1 MTARK
6 EAHLAMIQGVVTRLG
21 QNSFLLKGWS
31 VLLVSALLALG
42 AASSE
47 KVILVVA
54 FLPVLAFWGL
64 DGYFLWQ
71 ERLFR
76 ALYDHVRRAA
86 RRRRG
91 LFDECGTYP
100 RTRVFSYMVVGY
112 ILSYANCVSC
122 SYPGYSV
129 CYLCGDTGLVDSW
142 LVAYS
147 LALLGMM
154 SGASTR
160 FAIVTFHSAL
170 R

>member
-1 MTARK
+1 MTAKR

-47 KVILVVA
+47 ELVLLVA

-76 ALYDHVRRAA
+76 ALYDYVRERDDESVNYSMDVGVI
-86 RRRRG
+86 RRRDSSPIWPTAT
-91 LFDECGTYP
+91 FS
-100 RTRVFSYMVVGY
+100 RTLIVFHGVV
-112 ILSYANCVSC
+112 LLTVLL
-122 SYPGYSV
+122 V
-129 CYLCGDTGLVDSW
+129 YLVVLKQ
-142 LVAYS
+142 
-147 LALLGMM
+147 M
-154 SGASTR
+154 
-160 FAIVTFHSAL
+160 
-170 R
+170 

>member
-1 MTARK
+1 MTAKR

-47 KVILVVA
+47 ELVLLVA

-76 ALYDHVRRAA
+76 ALYDYVREQDDESVNYSMDVGVI
-86 RRRRG
+86 RRRESSPTWPTAT
-91 LFDECGTYP
+91 FS
-100 RTRVFSYMVVGY
+100 RTLIVFHGVVL
-112 ILSYANCVSC
+112 ITVLLI
-122 SYPGYSV
+122 
-129 CYLCGDTGLVDSW
+129 YLV
-142 LVAYS
+142 VREQ
-147 LALLGMM
+147 M
-154 SGASTR
+154 
-160 FAIVTFHSAL
+160 
-170 R
+170 

>member
-1 MTARK
+1 MTAKR

-47 KVILVVA
+47 ELVVLVA

-76 ALYDHVRRAA
+76 ALYDYVREQDDESVNYSMDVGVI
-86 RRRRG
+86 RRRESSPIWPTATFSRTLIVFHG
-91 LFDECGTYP
+91 VVLFTVLLVYL
-100 RTRVFSYMVVGY
+100 VV
-112 ILSYANCVSC
+112 LEQ
-122 SYPGYSV
+122 
-129 CYLCGDTGLVDSW
+129 
-142 LVAYS
+142 
-147 LALLGMM
+147 M
-154 SGASTR
+154 
-160 FAIVTFHSAL
+160 
-170 R
+170 

>member
-1 MTARK
+1 MTAKK

-47 KVILVVA
+47 ELVLLVA

-76 ALYDHVRRAA
+76 ALYDYVREQDDESVNYSMDIGVI
-86 RRRRG
+86 RRRESWSTWPTAT
-91 LFDECGTYP
+91 FS
-100 RTRVFSYMVVGY
+100 RTLIVFHGVVLLTVLL
-112 ILSYANCVSC
+112 IF
-122 SYPGYSV
+122 
-129 CYLCGDTGLVDSW
+129 LV
-142 LVAYS
+142 VREQ
-147 LALLGMM
+147 M
-154 SGASTR
+154 
-160 FAIVTFHSAL
+160 
-170 R
+170 

>member
-1 MTARK
+1 MTAKR

-47 KVILVVA
+47 ELVVLVA

-76 ALYDHVRRAA
+76 ALYDYVREQDDESVNYSMDVGVI
-86 RRRRG
+86 RRRESSPTWPTAT
-91 LFDECGTYP
+91 FS
-100 RTRVFSYMVVGY
+100 RTLIVFHGVV
-112 ILSYANCVSC
+112 LLTVLL
-122 SYPGYSV
+122 V
-129 CYLCGDTGLVDSW
+129 YLVVLEQ
-142 LVAYS
+142 
-147 LALLGMM
+147 M
-154 SGASTR
+154 
-160 FAIVTFHSAL
+160 
-170 R
+170 

>member
-1 MTARK
+1 MTAKR

-47 KVILVVA
+47 ELVLLVA

-76 ALYDHVRRAA
+76 ALYDYVREQDDESVNYSMDIGVI
-86 RRRRG
+86 RRRESWSTWPTAT
-91 LFDECGTYP
+91 FS
-100 RTRVFSYMVVGY
+100 RTLIVFHGVVLLTVLL
-112 ILSYANCVSC
+112 IF
-122 SYPGYSV
+122 
-129 CYLCGDTGLVDSW
+129 LV
-142 LVAYS
+142 VREQ
-147 LALLGMM
+147 M
-154 SGASTR
+154 
-160 FAIVTFHSAL
+160 
-170 R
+170 